1 MLKESF
7 KQQRHD
13 DDLNQPLSVQPWGRD
28 GDKRRYW
35 LVEGQDDT
43 HFRLY
48 RESNPLQKR
57 NTWRSIA
64 GTIDELRAAGERLG
78 EDASQA
84 SRRLRD
90 RIMQA
95 IPRFEASEE
104 VSSSERK
111 PDPLGKILIPDRRES
126 AGIIEMREKPN
137 SRAPNWDS
145 HSTKAGP
152 VGSVSDIHSLMK
164 KKEGQ
169 MLLRLDDRTGILAS
183 QLQQSQLDLHS
194 LLVDAKLDLELEA
207 LMAKLC

>member
-78 EDASQA
+78 EDTSQA

-104 VSSSERK
+104 VSSSELK
-111 PDPLGKILIPDRRES
+111 PDQLGKTLIPGRRES

-145 HSTKAGP
+145 HSMKAGP

-164 KKEGQ
+164 KKERQ
-169 MLLRLDDRTGILAS
+169 MLLRLDDRTDILAS

>member
-1 MLKESF
+1 MLFEIVHRLEICADCFSEKLTLLKSLALWSLSSSEAIQNNLKESF

-35 LVEGQDDT
+35 LIEGQDDT

-57 NTWRSIA
+57 NIWRSIA
-64 GTIDELRAAGERLG
+64 GTIEELRGVAERLG

-104 VSSSERK
+104 VSFHTSNMS
-111 PDPLGKILIPDRRES
+111 
-126 AGIIEMREKPN
+126 N
-137 SRAPNWDS
+137 
-145 HSTKAGP
+145 
-152 VGSVSDIHSLMK
+152 
-164 KKEGQ
+164 
-169 MLLRLDDRTGILAS
+169 
-183 QLQQSQLDLHS
+183 
-194 LLVDAKLDLELEA
+194 
-207 LMAKLC
+207 